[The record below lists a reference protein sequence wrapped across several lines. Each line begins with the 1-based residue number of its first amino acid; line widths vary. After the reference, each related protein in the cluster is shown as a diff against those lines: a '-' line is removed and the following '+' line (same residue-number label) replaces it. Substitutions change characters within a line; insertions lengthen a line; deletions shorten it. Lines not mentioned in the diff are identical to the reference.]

1 MSLISQDIFFNFKH
15 FMILERIKDTYGD
28 INLLIRK
35 LITENNG
42 IMYLNT
48 EFFDNF
54 DEKSLGFVQK
64 NIGLNTIIS
73 TFRIKIK

>member
-1 MSLISQDIFFNFKH
+1 
-15 FMILERIKDTYGD
+15 MILERIKDTYGD